1 METEQREQ
9 MSGESILRHVLRHFG
24 NRKQIFRD
32 GEERSGEECMDEEEE
47 FTDVFLFLSQLNTR
61 HKQCYTN
68 DSMVGMIHRNLYQS
82 LLCL

>member
-32 GEERSGEECMDEEEE
+32 GEERCGEECMDEEEE
-47 FTDVFLFLSQLNTR
+47 FTDVFLF
-61 HKQCYTN
+61 
-68 DSMVGMIHRNLYQS
+68 
-82 LLCL
+82 